1 MIISMVTVL
10 LMDVASPEPI
20 LTLPKQISEV
30 LLQKM
35 LERWIVEELIEIMCK
50 IEIFEEVLYKKSVK
64 FLSNLVFCVEL

>member
-1 MIISMVTVL
+1 MVTVL
-10 LMDVASPEPI
+10 LMDVPSPEPI

>member
-1 MIISMVTVL
+1 MVTVL

>member
-1 MIISMVTVL
+1 MLTVL

>member
-1 MIISMVTVL
+1 MVTVL
-10 LMDVASPEPI
+10 LMDLPSPEPI